1 LTGPFS
7 SFHSKILKAIRVVG
21 GAEKSKSFRPPSP
34 AKILSSFFSGG
45 FNGSTSS
52 LSHTGSISS
61 KHQRTPVLGTVP
73 SLPPL
78 SRNNSTHS
86 IQDVDLRSSLRTG
99 DEKPTNPLVRLEE
112 TFTGYIAALQARKG
126 NIIGRVL
133 RSRVAAD
140 ELAINAVYNT
150 FIENPFDQRTS
161 SEVSVDVLF
170 VAFEK
175 YLRMAWKD
183 QMGQV
188 MSLATLNSLQ
198 DKALKM
204 FPGDFVDYVKM
215 IFGEMAPQNRRAFIA
230 IIKLLADLL
239 DGCGNDGDR
248 GALTA
253 AFAELLVIDG
263 QPHDYINLLDR
274 MVEDQDRL
282 FDDIGPGAVNGLTS
296 GEGSAFGS
304 ISGARS
310 NHSTTGSLTSNASS
324 LRKRFADTLLR
335 QNSTKESDRPSVWRT
350 LSKSSRS
357 VATGEPMAPSSLSK
371 VSLNR
376 SRSIESPN
384 RRPMSRD
391 RPTVVGA
398 FDERPASSQGP
409 VNRLSTIGASP
420 PPDEQEVTKSLK
432 KKRRSSLSDLK
443 SLMAQAALRG
453 SSPSSP
459 SPNRGLGLKFN
470 TSPRTPSPTKIP
482 VAGGVMDRK
491 RPALYLT
498 GSPGQKE
505 NSPMNSSA
513 SRNVG
518 NLTERPNNIMS
529 TPDVVVVKDLWSVGA
544 RGHQKTSSLSSNIPT
559 LHGRTASASRPTSSP
574 GKSQP
579 QKLRLQSPAKL
590 RERLQNEAKA
600 INEAEADLRSEISKI
615 GEEMAKLN
623 VSSPDRSPR
632 VQTLGTTLETLESR
646 VREFV
651 EDFTARNDALKNEVE
666 KSLQASELKVKGL
679 DQLYI
684 ESSAENELLYDKFN
698 GELGKI
704 VRALRGK
711 GREDKE
717 ELVSKVKE
725 RSEEA
730 AKVKKE
736 NSRLKRE
743 VLTLRTLLKGNDCN
757 SCVSANAAFHEGM
770 RKIQEA
776 AEY

>member
-1 LTGPFS
+1 
-7 SFHSKILKAIRVVG
+7 VVG
-21 GAEKSKSFRPPSP
+21 GEKSKSFRPPSP
-34 AKILSSFFSGG
+34 GKLLSSFFSGG
-45 FNGSTSS
+45 FNSSTTS
-52 LSHTGSISS
+52 LSQSSVSS
-61 KHQRTPVLGTVP
+61 KQQRTPVLGTVP

-86 IQDVDLRSSLRTG
+86 IQDVDFRSSLRTG

-126 NIIGRVL
+126 NIVGRML
-133 RSRVAAD
+133 RSRGAAD

-150 FIENPFDQRTS
+150 FIENPFDQRTA

-188 MSLATLNSLQ
+188 MSLSTLNALQ

-204 FPGDFVDYVKM
+204 FPGDFAEYVKM
-215 IFGEMAPQNRRAFIA
+215 VFGEMAPQNRRAFIA

-282 FDDIGPGAVNGLTS
+282 FEDIGPGAVNGLAS
-296 GEGSAFGS
+296 GEGSTFGS
-304 ISGARS
+304 ISGGRS

-335 QNSTKESDRPSVWRT
+335 QNSTKENDRPSIWRT
-350 LSKSSRS
+350 MSKSSRS
-357 VATGEPMAPSSLSK
+357 AATGEPIVSSSLSK

-384 RRPMSRD
+384 RRPISRD
-391 RPTVVGA
+391 RPTVMGA

-409 VNRLSTIGASP
+409 VSRLSTIGASP
-420 PPDEQEVTKSLK
+420 PPDEQETTKSLK

-443 SLMAQAALRG
+443 ALMAQTALRG

-459 SPNRGLGLKFN
+459 TPNRGLGFKFN
-470 TSPRTPSPTKIP
+470 TSPRTPSPTRIP
-482 VAGGVMDRK
+482 VAGGVMDRN
-491 RPALYLT
+491 RPALYAT
-498 GSPGQKE
+498 GSPAQKE

-529 TPDVVVVKDLWSVGA
+529 TPDVVVVKDLWSVGGK
-544 RGHQKTSSLSSNIPT
+544 GHQKTTSLSSNIPT
-559 LHGRTASASRPTSSP
+559 LNGRVASASRPTTSPIKSS
-574 GKSQP
+574 P

-600 INEAEADLRSEISKI
+600 IHEAEADLRNEISKI
-615 GEEMAKLN
+615 GLEMAKLGGGSPARSTAAQDL
-623 VSSPDRSPR
+623 VSSIAAMEAKMKEIAANM
-632 VQTLGTTLETLESR
+632 L
-646 VREFV
+646 
-651 EDFTARNDALKNEVE
+651 ARNDALRIDVE
-666 KSLQASELKVKGL
+666 KSLQASELKVRGL

-717 ELVSKVKE
+717 ELVTMVKE
-725 RSEEA
+725 MTEET
-730 AKVKKE
+730 AKAKKE

-743 VLTLRTLLKGNDCN
+743 VVTLRTLLKGNDCN
-757 SCVSANAAFHEGM
+757 SCVSANASFHEGM
-770 RKIQEA
+770 RKIQEG
-776 AEY
+776 EK